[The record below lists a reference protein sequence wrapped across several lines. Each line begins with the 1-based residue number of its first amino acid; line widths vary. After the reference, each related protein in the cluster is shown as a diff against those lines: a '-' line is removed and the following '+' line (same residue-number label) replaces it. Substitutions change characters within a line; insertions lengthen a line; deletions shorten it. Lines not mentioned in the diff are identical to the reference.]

1 LQTAIRNLV
10 QRTSL
15 SGEDSLPLAIEFGN
29 ANIVLQGLANGNY
42 AQLDLEQ
49 TSQINIMNAYQKCI
63 GYLSENFHTAFEV
76 ATFARVV
83 LEGTFLTE
91 NMVLDMKQALDIFL
105 KINIRGKQ
113 LEGSDYL
120 KNYLFRNLGPGY
132 DFETLADTWEKMSAN
147 LRSSTTKR
155 EKLKTPEFFLR
166 NWALLLKGEKV
177 GGDNAVFDFWENR
190 FDSDQNKYIREFMNT
205 VQVQSKNFARISSNK
220 YIENNEV
227 NSSLDG
233 ADYFKGTQYLPVLLG
248 AAKLQNYDYLSQLVN
263 FRYLFYIMSQERTQ
277 DFESMIPKWAFKI
290 NALTPGASI
299 EEIDAATKS
308 VQDVLITPASIQN
321 LITKI
326 PSYRYGSDTRKI
338 RMVLGLVAKSFQQ
351 EAGYDNVTLKTFL
364 KGFKSGVGFDIDHI
378 FPQAK
383 ILTRRL
389 EDTKEETLRVEN
401 IYHSI
406 GNLVLVNGLQRTYS
420 DKDPIEKTSLYLQ
433 DQSIF
438 TQSLGPIPPDINPDM
453 RTMMNRIQLDSGANL
468 SDWSEEVIDKRSKYI
483 ANTFASLIPR
493 TLLS

>member
-1 LQTAIRNLV
+1 L
-10 QRTSL
+10 
-15 SGEDSLPLAIEFGN
+15 
-29 ANIVLQGLANGNY
+29 
-42 AQLDLEQ
+42 
-49 TSQINIMNAYQKCI
+49 
-63 GYLSENFHTAFEV
+63 
-76 ATFARVV
+76 
-83 LEGTFLTE
+83 
-91 NMVLDMKQALDIFL
+91 
-105 KINIRGKQ
+105 
-113 LEGSDYL
+113 
-120 KNYLFRNLGPGY
+120 
-132 DFETLADTWEKMSAN
+132 
-147 LRSSTTKR
+147 
-155 EKLKTPEFFLR
+155 
-166 NWALLLKGEKV
+166 
-177 GGDNAVFDFWENR
+177 
-190 FDSDQNKYIREFMNT
+190 NT
-205 VQVQSKNFARISSNK
+205 VQVQSKNFSRISSNK

-248 AAKLQNYDYLSQLVN
+248 AAKLQNYDYLSKLVN
-263 FRYLFYIMSQERTQ
+263 FRYLFYILSQERTQ
-277 DFESMIPKWAFKI
+277 DFESMIPKWAYKI
-290 NALTPGASI
+290 NALSPDASI
-299 EEIDAATKS
+299 QDIDAATQS
-308 VQDVLITPASIQN
+308 VQDVLINPASIQN

-338 RMVLGLVAKSFQQ
+338 RMVLGLVAKSFQE
-351 EAGYDNVTLKTFL
+351 EAGYDNITLKTFL

-389 EDTKEETLRVEN
+389 EDTKEENIRVEN

-453 RTMMNRIQLDSGANL
+453 CTMLKRIQLDSGVNL
-468 SDWSEEVIDKRSKYI
+468 SDWSEEVVERRSKYI
-483 ANTFASLIPR
+483 SRAFASLIPP